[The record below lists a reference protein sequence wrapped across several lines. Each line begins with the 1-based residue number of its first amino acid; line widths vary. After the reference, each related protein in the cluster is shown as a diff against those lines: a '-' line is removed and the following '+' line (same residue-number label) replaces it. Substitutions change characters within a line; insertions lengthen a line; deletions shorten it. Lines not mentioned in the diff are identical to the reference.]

1 MLSLPYSMVELSF
14 IKDGKNKMQEL
25 NVRTQILQE
34 LNFCNKCK
42 NLTFY
47 SCFMLD
53 NLLTKFVNPLTKL
66 YADVRS
72 QNRSKMHADPLHVLK
87 IC

>member
-1 MLSLPYSMVELSF
+1 MVELPF
-14 IKDGKNKMQEL
+14 IKDGKNKMQEI
-25 NVRTQILQE
+25 NVRTQLFQE

-47 SCFMLD
+47 PCFMLD
-53 NLLTKFVNPLTKL
+53 NLLTKFVNLLTKL
-66 YADVRS
+66 YVDVRS
-72 QNRSKMHADPLHVLK
+72 QNRSKMHADPLYVLT